1 MTDKPVVFATREI
14 PAQGMDRLTEHCDLH
29 VWEEKTPPSKE
40 HIERRLSELEAEGLL
55 CLLTDEIDAAVMDST
70 SNLRVISTFSVG
82 YDHIDVDAASERN
95 ISVGHTPGVLTE
107 TTADLA
113 WALLMTCARRI
124 VEGHD
129 YVVDGEWETWQP
141 TLLLGPDVHDATLG
155 IVGMGNIGAA
165 VARRGAGFG
174 MDIVYTS
181 RGPKPEIERSLAELG
196 VDAVHVDHDR
206 LFAESDFVSI
216 HVPLTDETHHLVGEA
231 ELQAM
236 NDDAVLINTSRG
248 EVVDSTALNRAL
260 DEGGIFKA
268 GLDVTDP
275 EPISVDHPLL
285 KHIGSDLIVTP
296 HIGSASLQTRNKM
309 SDMTTQNLL
318 AGLAGD
324 PLPNS
329 AISDT
334 GSE

>member
-1 MTDKPVVFATREI
+1 MTDKPVVYATREI
-14 PAQGMDRLTEHCDLH
+14 PEAGLDRLAGHCDLH
-29 VWEEKTPPSKE
+29 VWEGKTPPSKE
-40 HIERRLSELEAEGLL
+40 HIERRLSELEADGLL

-70 SNLRVISTFSVG
+70 PNLRVISTFSVG
-82 YDHIDVDAASERN
+82 YDHIDVDAARDRN
-95 ISVGHTPGVLTE
+95 IAVGHTPGVLTE

-113 WALLMTCARRI
+113 WALLMSCARRI
-124 VEGHD
+124 VEGHE

-174 MDIVYTS
+174 MDVLYTS
-181 RGPKPEIERSLAELG
+181 RNKKIETERSLAELG
-196 VDAVHVDHDR
+196 VDATHVDHDR

-216 HVPLTDETHHLVGEA
+216 HVPLTEQTHHLVGES

-236 NDDAVLINTSRG
+236 SDDAVLINTSRG
-248 EVVDSTALNRAL
+248 EVVDSAALDRAL
-260 DEGGIFKA
+260 EEGWIFNT

-275 EPISVDHPLL
+275 EPLPEDHPLQ
-285 KHIGSDLIVTP
+285 KHIGTDLIVTP

-309 SDMTTQNLL
+309 ADMTTKNLL
-318 AGLAGD
+318 AGLAGES
-324 PLPNS
+324 LPNS
-329 AISDT
+329 AISDM
-334 GSE
+334 SSQ